1 MRLLLVEDERAL
13 SQALVNMFEK
23 EKMEV
28 TAVYDGDDGLEY
40 ALTNAFDLIIL
51 DVLMPKRNG
60 FEVLKVIREN
70 KITTPVIML
79 TALSSESDKVKG
91 LDLGADDYLAKPF
104 SFKELM
110 ARVRALLRR
119 GQSTLAIGNRLTY
132 GNVELDITNSAIR
145 ANGKE
150 VQLFVKELGIL
161 KFFFERIGF
170 VSGKE
175 EIINRVWGLDS
186 DFTSNNLEVYV
197 SFIRKKL
204 NYVGADFTI
213 DSVRGIGYKITLNNE
228 R

>member
-1 MRLLLVEDERAL
+1 M
-13 SQALVNMFEK
+13 
-23 EKMEV
+23 
-28 TAVYDGDDGLEY
+28 
-40 ALTNAFDLIIL
+40 
-51 DVLMPKRNG
+51 
-60 FEVLKVIREN
+60 
-70 KITTPVIML
+70 
-79 TALSSESDKVKG
+79 
-91 LDLGADDYLAKPF
+91 
-104 SFKELM
+104 
-110 ARVRALLRR
+110 
-119 GQSTLAIGNRLTY
+119 
-132 GNVELDITNSAIR
+132 ELDITNSAIR